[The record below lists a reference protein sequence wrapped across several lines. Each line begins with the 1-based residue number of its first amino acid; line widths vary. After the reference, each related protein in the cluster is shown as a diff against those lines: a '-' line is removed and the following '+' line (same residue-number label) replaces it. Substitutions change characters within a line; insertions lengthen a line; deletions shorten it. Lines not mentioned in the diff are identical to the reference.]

1 MPELEEQGDNYSDE
15 ELESDDES
23 EEENFLE
30 DTNLWRSDR
39 FEKGVSK
46 PSRYAMHMTK
56 LRESPEKKIH
66 KAAGVEKAKLY

>member
-30 DTNLWRSDR
+30 DTNL
-39 FEKGVSK
+39 
-46 PSRYAMHMTK
+46 
-56 LRESPEKKIH
+56 
-66 KAAGVEKAKLY
+66 